1 MHARIPDCLPMVGRL
16 TRVSKGKYVVRLK
29 FKQSRRHY
37 GDEIIHAAD
46 KRTAL
51 KLAKRMYP
59 SATIK

>member
-1 MHARIPDCLPMVGRL
+1 MVGRL

-46 KRTAL
+46 KRAAL